1 MNLLQDH
8 QPLLKL
14 LINAQFTVIDAD
26 LLSLVHSIPFNPG
39 IPTLLVGRN
48 AEKLDSVIKQVRKI
62 YPSTTL
68 VNVQTTSNEIIE
80 VELEKISLSQV
91 IGVLIPELT
100 KGSSMEE
107 FVEII
112 ANLRDPDTGCPWDK
126 EQTFSTLRKHLLEE
140 SFEALDAIDQQD
152 TAKMEEEFGD
162 ILLMIVMYSQ
172 IGQENGSFNIY
183 TVLHRIAQKM
193 IRRHPHIFGTTAVD
207 GVNDVLTNWQKI
219 KEQERK
225 DNGEIEK
232 GVLDGLPRS
241 MPALSQGLELQARAA
256 KVGFDWPDITG
267 VLEKISEEI
276 REIEASETVVE
287 IEGELG
293 DLLFVLVN
301 YARWKKI
308 DPEVALHRTNAKF
321 RARFKYIEQ
330 QLRLKKMKF
339 EDVGL
344 AELDALWNEAK
355 AKSS

>member
-26 LLSLVHSIPFNPG
+26 LLPLVHSIPFNPG

-48 AEKLDSVIKQVRKI
+48 AEKFDLVIKQVRKI

-162 ILLMIVMYSQ
+162 ILLMIAMYSQ

-256 KVGFDWPDITG
+256 KVGFDWPNITG

-276 REIEASETVVE
+276 REIEASETVDE

-308 DPEVALHRTNAKF
+308 DPEVALHRTNSKF

-355 AKSS
+355 ARSS